1 MCVFDSIDGSPH
13 VQCPVNNDDGRVS
26 CFLMAGELCWREL
39 SMEASDGTGLLEPRG
54 VQQPWSR
61 QRRAGEEEKNCRIVG
76 TGGQNRWNPREDA
89 DRVGFLPKSEYGR
102 GRKTYS
108 VCSPGSRRGASDL
121 LCPTR
126 TPANQSKP
134 PMTATGGRASPQNS
148 SQSWKRQS
156 VTMAT
161 GWGGCVGVQCF
172 VKSVANGL

>member
-1 MCVFDSIDGSPH
+1 MRHFHPHRRWTARLIPIINNRSMCVFDSIDGSPH

-61 QRRAGEEEKNCRIVG
+61 QRRPGEEEKNCRIVG

-126 TPANQSKP
+126 
-134 PMTATGGRASPQNS
+134 
-148 SQSWKRQS
+148 
-156 VTMAT
+156 
-161 GWGGCVGVQCF
+161 
-172 VKSVANGL
+172 